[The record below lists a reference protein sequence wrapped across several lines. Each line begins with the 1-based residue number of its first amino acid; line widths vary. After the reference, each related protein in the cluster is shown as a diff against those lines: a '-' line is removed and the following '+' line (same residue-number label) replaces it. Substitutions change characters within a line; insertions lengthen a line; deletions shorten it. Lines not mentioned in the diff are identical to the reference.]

1 MCSPVAHLGA
11 THTRAHA
18 HTHTHTYTR
27 AQTLTLKNT
36 CIEHYVSLHVQNK
49 LSPQCPRA
57 HLESVFSPNEPCC
70 FWSWILDYFLMHCI
84 FPPFCL
90 STGQKNVNNNDL
102 SASEVESAPPMVSG
116 WSDKCVKMQSQLH
129 RLIKSFTGWSKSSCV
144 FFFPLFS
151 PQGPAGLKG
160 GEGPQGPPGP
170 VVSFLLSEIQDISGK
185 KMVPFLSV
193 LDFFIIFNIWLVL
206 LIAV

>member
-1 MCSPVAHLGA
+1 MYPCMCK
-11 THTRAHA
+11 T
-18 HTHTHTYTR
+18 
-27 AQTLTLKNT
+27 
-36 CIEHYVSLHVQNK
+36 K
-49 LSPQCPRA
+49 LSPQCPKA
-57 HLESVFSPNEPCC
+57 HSESVFSPNEPCC

-84 FPPFCL
+84 SPPFCL

-102 SASEVESAPPMVSG
+102 SASEVESAPPVVSG
-116 WSDKCVKMQSQLH
+116 WSDKCVKMHSQLH
-129 RLIKSFTGWSKSSCV
+129 RLIKSFTGRSKSSCV

-185 KMVPFLSV
+185 KNGSFPLCIGF
-193 LDFFIIFNIWLVL
+193 FFIIFNIWLVL
-206 LIAV
+206 LITV